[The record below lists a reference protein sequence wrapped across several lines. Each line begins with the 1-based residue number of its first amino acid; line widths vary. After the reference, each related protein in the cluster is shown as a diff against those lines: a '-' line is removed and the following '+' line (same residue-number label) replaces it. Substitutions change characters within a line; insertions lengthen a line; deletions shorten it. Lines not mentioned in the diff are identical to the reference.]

1 MTTKRITLL
10 FFLSALLM
18 QVSCKLYQQKDR
30 EEQHLVKGLWTYN
43 AQANL
48 LYNLRRDS
56 FSRCWYFSSDSSFRF
71 HPDSGLIGKG
81 GELLVQ
87 QSGVKTSLKNSTS
100 ATVNDTNWKTAQK
113 SKSDHHRTLSIPQLW
128 LIGFVAVLL
137 FGCWKL
143 RWFVERFLR

>member
-1 MTTKRITLL
+1 MTTKRTALL

-18 QVSCKLYQQKDR
+18 QVSCKLYQQQDK
-30 EEQHLVKGLWTYN
+30 EEQHLVKGRWKHN
-43 AQANL
+43 EQANL
-48 LYNLRRDS
+48 LYYLRRDS
-56 FSRCWYFSSDSSFRF
+56 FSRYWYFSSDSSFRF

-81 GELLVQ
+81 GELLMQ

-100 ATVNDTNWKTAQK
+100 ATVNDTGWKTAQK

-128 LIGFVAVLL
+128 LIGFLTVLL